1 MKDIKEPSEILEY
14 LKTPPVISGGV
25 SVLIRQIDQ
34 AQKSL
39 AQPTPTALK
48 QLSARRA
55 LASNS
60 LKKEDVLQLWQETNH
75 WMGERIAE
83 DEVLTWASIV
93 HINRRLLGR
102 SEPLRDEKIYTGDME
117 YLPPGSMSEA
127 LDEFHKKLQ
136 FEPDILI
143 KSFEIYLGIV
153 TIHPFV
159 NGNGR
164 TARLAA
170 DWILMRGGYLP
181 VCFDSPIQSH
191 VAVTLDHPKRDK
203 QHSFEKFL
211 RAVLKSYQILEQN

>member
-1 MKDIKEPSEILEY
+1 VKDIKEPSEILEY

-34 AQKSL
+34 AQKNLSE
-39 AQPTPTALK
+39 PTDSALK
-48 QLSARRA
+48 NLAARRA

-60 LKKEDVLQLWQETNH
+60 LKKEEALELWQETNH
-75 WMGERIAE
+75 WMGEKITE

-93 HINRRLLGR
+93 HLNRRILGR
-102 SEPLRDEKIYTGDME
+102 SESLRDFKIYTGDME
-117 YLPPGSMSEA
+117 YLPPEHLGEA

-136 FEPDILI
+136 FEPDIFI

-153 TIHPFV
+153 TIHPF
-159 NGNGR
+159 NNANGR

-191 VAVTLDHPKRDK
+191 VAVTLNHPKRDK